1 VADGILVV
9 RRERPGDRTA
19 AREVQWH
26 AFATPELGDE
36 PPAEVMLLDAL
47 RACDAWIP
55 ELSLV
60 AVLDGEVVGHVVT
73 TRAHVGGRPALG
85 LGPIGV
91 EPEHQAGGIGSA
103 LVHASV
109 AAAEAMGEPLVALLG
124 STEYYGRF
132 GFVPAHEVGV
142 DAPDPAWGD
151 HFQVRTLA
159 SYSNDLRGS
168 FEYAPPFNDV

>member
-1 VADGILVV
+1 MDRILLV
-9 RRERPGDRTA
+9 RRERAGDVEV
-19 AREVQWH
+19 AREVQWQ
-26 AFATPELGDE
+26 AFSPELGDD
-36 PPAEVMLLDAL
+36 PPVEVVLLDAL
-47 RACDAWIP
+47 RASDAWIP

-73 TRAHVGGRPALG
+73 TRGHVDGRPALG

-91 EPEHQAGGIGSA
+91 EPAHQGGGIGSA
-103 LVHASV
+103 LVHASA

-142 DAPDPAWGD
+142 EAPDPAWGD

-168 FEYAPPFNDV
+168 FEYAAPFSSV

>member
-1 VADGILVV
+1 VAPLVV
-9 RRERPGDRTA
+9 RREGPEDRAA
-19 AREVQWH
+19 ARRVEWR
-26 AFATPELGDE
+26 AFGGDAAE
-36 PPAEVMLLDAL
+36 PPVEVTLLDAL
-47 RACDAWIP
+47 RESDAWIP

-60 AVLDGEVVGHVVT
+60 AVLDGEVVGHVVC
-73 TRAHVGGRPALG
+73 TRGHVDGRPALG

-91 EPEHQAGGIGSA
+91 EPAHQGDGVGSA
-103 LVHASV
+103 LVHAVV

-132 GFVPAHEVGV
+132 GFVPAHELGV

-159 SYSNDLRGS
+159 SHSNDLRGS
-168 FEYAPPFNDV
+168 FEYAAPFSEV